1 MKTGYKVS
9 GRDSYNNVYAKLDY
23 SNVIYKWM
31 QSSFKPEYVIEY
43 YENSNKEFDNSSE
56 LERSK
61 ERYTVGYFIAPPH
74 RPDNFCG

>member
-1 MKTGYKVS
+1 MF
-9 GRDSYNNVYAKLDY
+9 
-23 SNVIYKWM
+23 IYKWM

-74 RPDNFCG
+74 RPDNFCGQIHKI

>member
-1 MKTGYKVS
+1 
-9 GRDSYNNVYAKLDY
+9 
-23 SNVIYKWM
+23 M

-74 RPDNFCG
+74 RPDNFCGQIHKI

>member
-43 YENSNKEFDNSSE
+43 YENSRTAIRNLIIVQSWNVPKKDI
-56 LERSK
+56 R
-61 ERYTVGYFIAPPH
+61 
-74 RPDNFCG
+74 